1 MLNNLKKYGL
11 PVLLLAVVVG
21 VSVLFVQWTINR
33 VYVPEGCSMVLR
45 YKGPLPFVPGKRR
58 YAKEGHFAVVDKDGH
73 QEIGIL
79 ADLKG
84 PGRHFYCPIWWERT
98 IFDHEGLGRGDNPS
112 DTNVMLVRP
121 GQVAVVRSA
130 VGDDL
135 PEGEYLVD
143 GELGETNNKG
153 ILRKVYG
160 PGIYRAHPYA
170 YQFTIVGEEVED
182 KGGQVKHSGWVEI
195 PTGYVGVV
203 TNKANI
209 PAKKLTKGIQKNVL
223 PPGLYPI
230 NGKEQEIDIVEI
242 GYRETTV
249 RVVNKTDKA
258 GKVLKSDSGEPLI
271 ADGSSGID
279 FPSSDG
285 FEIYMDFTAIW
296 GVMPDQAASIISRF
310 GNVDAIEN
318 RVILPQIESIGR
330 NKGSS
335 YSAKQLL
342 VGTDR
347 AVFQKSISDKFR
359 TVLEGKS
366 LTLSEGLVRAVYIP
380 QEVLKPI
387 QDKYVADEN
396 KITREQQQETALEE
410 AKLRDAEQEV
420 ALERQVVES
429 QTDVL
434 VGDELA
440 AGDKEVGEIQA
451 DTRKLVAEIDKKTA
465 MLEAQ
470 AEILLGQASAD
481 AKKMKAEAEAGKFK
495 LAVAAFGSPLAYN
508 KYIFASQLPE
518 SVKLNFMYA
527 GEGTLW
533 TDLNKAGKGIQPT
546 IPLRQAP
553 ENK

>member
-1 MLNNLKKYGL
+1 
-11 PVLLLAVVVG
+11 
-21 VSVLFVQWTINR
+21 
-33 VYVPEGCSMVLR
+33 
-45 YKGPLPFVPGKRR
+45 
-58 YAKEGHFAVVDKDGH
+58 
-73 QEIGIL
+73 
-79 ADLKG
+79 
-84 PGRHFYCPIWWERT
+84 
-98 IFDHEGLGRGDNPS
+98 
-112 DTNVMLVRP
+112 
-121 GQVAVVRSA
+121 
-130 VGDDL
+130 
-135 PEGEYLVD
+135 
-143 GELGETNNKG
+143 
-153 ILRKVYG
+153 
-160 PGIYRAHPYA
+160 
-170 YQFTIVGEEVED
+170 
-182 KGGQVKHSGWVEI
+182 
-195 PTGYVGVV
+195 
-203 TNKANI
+203 
-209 PAKKLTKGIQKNVL
+209 
-223 PPGLYPI
+223 
-230 NGKEQEIDIVEI
+230 
-242 GYRETTV
+242 
-249 RVVNKTDKA
+249 
-258 GKVLKSDSGEPLI
+258 
-271 ADGSSGID
+271 
-279 FPSSDG
+279 
-285 FEIYMDFTAIW
+285 
-296 GVMPDQAASIISRF
+296 
-310 GNVDAIEN
+310 
-318 RVILPQIESIGR
+318 
-330 NKGSS
+330 
-335 YSAKQLL
+335 
-342 VGTDR
+342 
-347 AVFQKSISDKFR
+347 
-359 TVLEGKS
+359 LEGKS